1 MSDVITAVKGQA
13 VALNT
18 EEDISFVY
26 KYDGYDFEKINYYLR
41 STKNDR
47 NILEK
52 AIYLDSISSLTN
64 RGV

>member
-1 MSDVITAVKGQA
+1 MYISVE
-13 VALNT
+13 NT

-52 AIYLDSISSLTN
+52 AIYLDSVNSLIN